1 MSDNP
6 APASRSWQRR
16 LARLAVAAALMYVGV
31 IVVLLLLENW
41 LVYHPSGLENWQA
54 PPNWQIQ
61 DVDLAAGDGT
71 KIHGWWL
78 PCADSKQALIFFH
91 VNAGNLSW
99 WGDALV
105 VLREQLGVSVLSV
118 DYPGYGKSAGKPSEA
133 GCYAA
138 ADAGYAW
145 LTDTQHIA
153 GNQILIFGESLGGG
167 VAVDLASRRPHR
179 ALILDRTF
187 TSVPDVGQTVYPWLP
202 VHWLMRNRFDS
213 LSKLAQCRQPIFIAH
228 GTADQVVP
236 FGHGEKLFQAAHEP
250 KHFMRI
256 EGGDHNSPLSAAF
269 FTELRAFLD
278 QVSVVAK

>member
-6 APASRSWQRR
+6 AQPVRSWRR
-16 LARLAVAAALMYVGV
+16 CLARLVVFAALMYLGV
-31 IVVLLLLENW
+31 IVVLLMLENW
-41 LVYHPSGLENWQA
+41 LVYHPSGLDNWQ
-54 PPNWQIQ
+54 PPPSPQIQ
-61 DVDLAAGDGT
+61 DVDLATADGT

-78 PCADSKQALIFFH
+78 PCADTQQALIFFH
-91 VNAGNLSW
+91 GNAGNLSW
-99 WGDALV
+99 RGDALV
-105 VLREQLGVSVLSV
+105 ALRDLLGVSVLSV
-118 DYPGYGKSAGKPSEA
+118 DYPGYGKSGGKPTEA

-145 LTDTQHIA
+145 LTETEKIP
-153 GNQILIFGESLGGG
+153 GEQILIFGESLGGG

-187 TSVPDVGQTVYPWLP
+187 TSVPDVGQTVYPCLP

-213 LSKLAQCRQPIFIAH
+213 LSKLDKCRQPIFIAH

-256 EGGDHNSPLSAAF
+256 EGGEHGTPLAPAF
-269 FTELRAFLD
+269 FTELKAFLD
-278 QVSVVAK
+278 GVAVAAK